1 MGDKDGGKISTYI
14 LNFLVYC
21 VGSGVVY

>member
-1 MGDKDGGKISTYI
+1 MGDKDGGKINTYI
-14 LNFLVYC
+14 LSFLVYC